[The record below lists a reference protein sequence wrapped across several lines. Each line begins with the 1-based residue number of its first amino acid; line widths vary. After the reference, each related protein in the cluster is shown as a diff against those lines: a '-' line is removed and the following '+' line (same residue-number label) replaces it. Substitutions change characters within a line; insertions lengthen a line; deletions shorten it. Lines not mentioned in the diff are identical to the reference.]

1 MPRSPTTIT
10 PPSDIDPKR
19 LAMVAA
25 ATPNFLVMLDDA
37 GRIEWVNPSFEE
49 HTGYQLE
56 EVRGCLPKEV
66 LYGPDTDPET
76 IKRINQKLHRA
87 EIIEE
92 DILHYTKAGQPYWVH
107 TYCVPIGTEQGVA
120 PGYIA
125 IQNNISDRKNSERG
139 QRVRPQPRSHPDH
152 RPVEPYPGCESRVFA
167 DYRL

>member
-1 MPRSPTTIT
+1 MPRSPTTVT

-25 ATPNFLVMLDDA
+25 VTPNFLVMLDDA

-76 IKRINQKLHRA
+76 IKRLSLIH
-87 EIIEE
+87 I
-92 DILHYTKAGQPYWVH
+92 
-107 TYCVPIGTEQGVA
+107 
-120 PGYIA
+120 
-125 IQNNISDRKNSERG
+125 
-139 QRVRPQPRSHPDH
+139 
-152 RPVEPYPGCESRVFA
+152 
-167 DYRL
+167 